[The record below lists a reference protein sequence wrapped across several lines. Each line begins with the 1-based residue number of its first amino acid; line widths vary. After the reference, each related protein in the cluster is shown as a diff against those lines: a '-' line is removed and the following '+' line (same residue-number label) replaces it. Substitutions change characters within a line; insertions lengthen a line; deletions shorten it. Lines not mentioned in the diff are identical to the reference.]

1 LQLFLLKR
9 MILLKF
15 TVCTIEDPRTLNK
28 MLYLRPPENVCSIN
42 ELAYLWET
50 EEQLLEGIDGKLKLL
65 KVRW

>member
-1 LQLFLLKR
+1 
-9 MILLKF
+9 
-15 TVCTIEDPRTLNK
+15 